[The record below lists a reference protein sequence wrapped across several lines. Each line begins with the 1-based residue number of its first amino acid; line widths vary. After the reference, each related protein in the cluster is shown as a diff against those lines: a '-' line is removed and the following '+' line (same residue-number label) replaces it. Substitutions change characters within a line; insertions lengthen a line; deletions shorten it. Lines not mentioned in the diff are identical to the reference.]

1 MLRVAVGTVH
11 GWSTDAML
19 MAISIPEQVFVLKPL
34 NPVLT
39 DSMKPILGSKAS
51 GAIWIGLLTA
61 TGILSIL
68 C

>member
-39 DSMKPILGSKAS
+39 DSGIAGTFCQRYIRVGAS
-51 GAIWIGLLTA
+51 
-61 TGILSIL
+61 S
-68 C
+68 